1 MGDDRGMS
9 EQLLLPGIEP
19 PPRPLPRP
27 RGKARRVTPVPEHS
41 LFFAIVPGSH
51 DAASI
56 AALGERM
63 NSQHALKGTL
73 VGAHRLHVTLFDL
86 GDYPASVPADRIALA
101 SKAAASL
108 AAPAFDVVF
117 EKAMSYTKG
126 ALVLC
131 ADDDEGVSALKVFRQ
146 RLGEALADAGL
157 KPPRSFTPHMT
168 VAYARRKLEKHA
180 LEAPVRWSAAS
191 LVLIDSHLGEGVH
204 EVLGRWPDVASDL
217 STA

>member
-9 EQLLLPGIEP
+9 EQFLLPGIAP

-27 RGKARRVTPVPEHS
+27 RNKVQRKEPQPHS
-41 LFFAIVPGSH
+41 LLLALLPH
-51 DAASI
+51 TQDAASV

-73 VGAHRLHVTLFDL
+73 VQAHRLHVTLFDL
-86 GDYPASVPADRIALA
+86 GGYAQVPADTVAQA
-101 SKAAASL
+101 SNAAASL

-117 EKAMSYTKG
+117 EKAMSFAKG

-131 ADDDEGVSALKVFRQ
+131 ADADDNISPLRAYRQ

-157 KPPRSFTPHMT
+157 KPSRSFTPHMT

-180 LEAPVRWSAAS
+180 LEAPVRWGAGS
-191 LVLIDSHLGEGVH
+191 LVLIDSHVGEGVH
-204 EVLGRWPDVASDL
+204 EVLGCWPDGARAS
-217 STA
+217 APA

>member
-9 EQLLLPGIEP
+9 EQFLLPGIAP

-27 RGKARRVTPVPEHS
+27 RNKVQRKEPQPHS
-41 LFFAIVPGSH
+41 LFLALRPH
-51 DAASI
+51 TQDAATV

-73 VGAHRLHVTLFDL
+73 VEAHRLHVTLFDL
-86 GDYPASVPADRIALA
+86 GDYAQVPADKVAQA
-101 SKAAASL
+101 SNAAASV

-131 ADDDEGVSALKVFRQ
+131 ADAEDNVSALRAYRQ

-157 KPPRSFTPHMT
+157 KPARAFTPHMT
-168 VAYARRKLEKHA
+168 IAYARRKLEKHA
-180 LEAPVRWSAAS
+180 LEAPARWAAGS
-191 LVLIDSHLGEGVH
+191 LVLIDSHVGEGVH
-204 EVLGRWPDVASDL
+204 EVLGRWPEAAQDA
-217 STA
+217 AQP

>member
-1 MGDDRGMS
+1 MAPA
-9 EQLLLPGIEP
+9 L
-19 PPRPLPRP
+19 
-27 RGKARRVTPVPEHS
+27 EHS
-41 LFFAIVPGSH
+41 LFFAIVPASH

-73 VGAHRLHVTLFDL
+73 VDAHRLHVTLFDL
-86 GDYPASVPADRIALA
+86 GGYPSVPADKVALA
-101 SKAAASL
+101 SKAAASMV
-108 AAPAFDVVF
+108 PPTFDIVF

-131 ADDDEGVSALKVFRQ
+131 ADDDEGVSALKAFRQ

-168 VAYARRKLEKHA
+168 VVYARRKLEKHA
-180 LEAPVRWSAAS
+180 LEEPVRWTAAS
-191 LVLIDSHLGEGVH
+191 LVLIDSHVGEGVH
-204 EVLGRWPDVASDL
+204 EVLGRWPDVASGL
-217 STA
+217 SAA